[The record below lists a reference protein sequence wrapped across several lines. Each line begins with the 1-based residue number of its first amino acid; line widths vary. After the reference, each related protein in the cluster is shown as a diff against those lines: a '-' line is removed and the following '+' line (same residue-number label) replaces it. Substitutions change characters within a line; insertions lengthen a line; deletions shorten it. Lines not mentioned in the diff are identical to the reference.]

1 MKTKTIIILV
11 LVALFLIILFQNTE
25 AMEMR
30 LFFWTIEMSRIIFF
44 ALTLLVGVII
54 GFVLGRYMKKEKPV
68 SSGVE

>member
-25 AMEMR
+25 VMEMR
-30 LFFWTIEMSRIIFF
+30 LFFWTISMSRIILFP
-44 ALTLLVGVII
+44 LTLLVGIII